1 MSKLLLGYYGDDF
14 TGSTDALEALTLAGV
29 PTVLFTRPPS
39 ADDLAKYPHV
49 RAIGI
54 AGQSRSMNID
64 DADRELRPAFECL
77 RDLGAGIVHHKVCS
91 TFDSSPTIGNIGRVM
106 ELGLKVFGQKI
117 VPLVVGAPDLGR
129 HCAFGNLFARFGNG
143 EERFRLDRHPSISKH
158 PITPM
163 TEADLRWHLNLQTL
177 LPVGLL
183 DVLQLD
189 RPNAELLAKYETVC
203 QDVGG
208 GAVLIDLVTH
218 AQLPAVGTVL
228 TAGDRRFVVGSSGVE
243 SALCAVWQRDGVITK
258 PAALPLPGDAGPIIA
273 VCGSCS
279 PVTAKQI
286 EFARANDFAEV
297 VLSPQA
303 LATGAINSAIA
314 NAVALVTHG
323 LESGRSVVLHTAAD
337 HRVEHTSA
345 DDTRLGES
353 LGHALRLSLERT
365 PTRRVVIA
373 GGDTSGHIARA
384 LNISAMQLVSPL
396 TRGAPLVKATSENQ
410 AVDGLEMVFK
420 GGQIGGEDFFARVHR
435 GHIDESKI

>member
-29 PTVLFTRPPS
+29 PAVLFTRPPTA
-39 ADDLAKYPHV
+39 ADLSKYPHV

-77 RDLGAGIVHHKVCS
+77 RDTGAGIVHHKVCS
-91 TFDSSPTIGNIGRVM
+91 TFDSSPTIGNVGRVM
-106 ELGLKVFGQKI
+106 ELGLKVFGEKI
-117 VPLVVGAPDLGR
+117 VPVVVGAPDLGR

-158 PITPM
+158 PVTPM

-189 RPNAELLAKYETVC
+189 RPNAELISKYEAVC
-203 QDVGG
+203 HDTGE

-218 AQLPAVGTVL
+218 AQLDAVGTL
-228 TAGDRRFVVGSSGVE
+228 LIAGGRRFVVGSSGVE
-243 SALCAVWQRDGVITK
+243 SALCAAWLRDGVISK
-258 PAALPLPGDAGPIIA
+258 PPALPPPGEVGPIIA

-279 PVTAKQI
+279 PVTAAQI
-286 EFARANDFAEV
+286 EFARESDFAEV
-297 VLSPQA
+297 VLGPQA
-303 LATGAINSAIA
+303 LATGAVNSAIA
-314 NAVALVTHG
+314 NAVALITHA
-323 LESGRSVVLHTAAD
+323 LENGRSVVLHTEAG

-345 DDTRLGES
+345 EDNRLGES
-353 LGHALRLSLERT
+353 LGHALRLTLERT
-365 PTRRVVIA
+365 PAKRVVIA

-384 LNISAMQLVSPL
+384 LNITALELISPL
-396 TRGAPLVKATSENQ
+396 TR
-410 AVDGLEMVFK
+410 
-420 GGQIGGEDFFARVHR
+420 ARR
-435 GHIDESKI
+435 S